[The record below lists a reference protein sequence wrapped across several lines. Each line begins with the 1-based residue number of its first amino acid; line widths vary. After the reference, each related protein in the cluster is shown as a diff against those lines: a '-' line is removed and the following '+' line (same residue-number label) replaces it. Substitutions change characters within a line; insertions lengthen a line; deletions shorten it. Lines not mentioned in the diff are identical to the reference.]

1 MTAVPGGRGV
11 NTAVPLVA
19 MDPDGA
25 LTVTVRLVLAPPA
38 EPRTPVA
45 PGARPLAAVP
55 SRPDQPRDELSHREE
70 DVLQLLAEGM
80 SNAEIARHLFV
91 TEATVKTHV
100 ARILAKLGV
109 RDRVQA
115 VVYAFRTGRVPC
127 TLER

>member
-1 MTAVPGGRGV
+1 MTAVPIPYA
-11 NTAVPLVA
+11 TPLVA
-19 MDPDGA
+19 TGPDGA
-25 LTVTVRLVLAPPA
+25 LTVTVQFVFAPEA
-38 EPRTPVA
+38 EQRAPVA

-55 SRPDQPRDELSHREE
+55 PRREQPQDELSAREE

-80 SNAEIARHLFV
+80 SNAEIARRLFV

-115 VVYAFRTGRVPC
+115 VVFAFRTGRVPC

>member
-1 MTAVPGGRGV
+1 MTALPLPS
-11 NTAVPLVA
+11 AVPLVA
-19 MDPDGA
+19 VGPDGA
-25 LTVTVRLVLAPPA
+25 LTVTLRLVLAPPVGQ
-38 EPRTPVA
+38 RTPVS

-55 SRPDQPRDELSHREE
+55 SRPERPREELSNREE
-70 DVLQLLAEGM
+70 DVLQLLAQGM
-80 SNAEIARHLFV
+80 SNAEIARQLFV
-91 TEATVKTHV
+91 TDATVKTHV